1 MIYIYRMTRGITN
14 NSRKKNAKIWCPFGP
29 SRTGGC
35 HVARQSLW
43 PPCGRIKDGIRRV
56 MKKRD
61 WLSESRSS
69 KKGFNCGS
77 HLAKIASIDQSSSN
91 VSSTISK
98 LLALDF
104 EFSQITL
111 YRTFCPI
118 TIPALL
124 GMSRPAAGRTKIW
137 DTDLTKNADFFRV
150 SVASIM
156 RAATPP

>member
-91 VSSTISK
+91 VSTISYQTYLQYQNSLPLTSNFLK
-98 LLALDF
+98 SHCTEHFALSLF
-104 EFSQITL
+104 LHYWECPVLPRGEQKFGIQI
-111 YRTFCPI
+111 
-118 TIPALL
+118 
-124 GMSRPAAGRTKIW
+124 
-137 DTDLTKNADFFRV
+137 
-150 SVASIM
+150 
-156 RAATPP
+156 